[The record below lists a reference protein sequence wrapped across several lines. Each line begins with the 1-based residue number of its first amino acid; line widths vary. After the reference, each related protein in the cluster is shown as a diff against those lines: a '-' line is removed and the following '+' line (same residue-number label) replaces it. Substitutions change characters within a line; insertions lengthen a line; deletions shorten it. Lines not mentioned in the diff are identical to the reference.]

1 MRSMR
6 LSGMARSGT
15 LESYF
20 APRAHKRT
28 KVVAV
33 GDGEG
38 TVGDAGTVHTQ
49 ETIARAKRLAGS
61 ARDQCLE
68 MQTGGKMPALRELLL
83 EDGWKRALEGA
94 TSSTS
99 FQKLEDFV
107 AKEWKGPK
115 PIYPPAPCVFHAFHS
130 CALNEVKVVIL
141 GQDPYHGPGQAMG
154 LSFSVP
160 RGQRIPPS
168 LQNIYKEIHDD
179 LGIRTGSH
187 GDLTTWA
194 QQGVFLLNTVL
205 TVRAGEA
212 NSHVKQGWEE
222 FTDAA
227 IRTISKERKGV
238 VFLLWGKH
246 AQAKEKLID
255 TTKHHVLKSVH
266 PSGLSAHRGFFGCKH
281 FSKTNAILR
290 TKGVDPIDWSVPS

>member
-1 MRSMR
+1 MRPC
-6 LSGMARSGT
+6 GMART
-15 LESYF
+15 TIESYF
-20 APRAHKRT
+20 APRANKRT
-28 KVVAV
+28 RVAIV

-38 TVGDAGTVHTQ
+38 FAGEAGT
-49 ETIARAKRLAGS
+49 EKRGESIARAKRLAAS
-61 ARDQCLE
+61 ARDHCLE
-68 MQTGGKMPALRELLL
+68 MQVGGKMPALRELLL
-83 EDGWKRALEGA
+83 EDGWRRALEGA

-99 FQKLEDFV
+99 FRRLDEFLT
-107 AKEWKGPK
+107 KEWRGQK
-115 PIYPPAPCVFHAFHS
+115 PIFPPAPCVFHAFHS
-130 CALNEVKVVIL
+130 CALDEVKVVIL

-168 LQNIYKEIHDD
+168 LQNIYKEIQDD
-179 LGIRTGSH
+179 LGIQRGSH

-212 NSHVKQGWEE
+212 NSHAKQGWEDL
-222 FTDAA
+222 TDAA
-227 IRTISKERKGV
+227 IRVVSKERKGV

-266 PSGLSAHRGFFGCKH
+266 PSGLSAHKGFFGCKH
-281 FSKTNAILR
+281 FSKANAILQA
-290 TKGVDPIDWSVPS
+290 KGLDPIDWSVPS